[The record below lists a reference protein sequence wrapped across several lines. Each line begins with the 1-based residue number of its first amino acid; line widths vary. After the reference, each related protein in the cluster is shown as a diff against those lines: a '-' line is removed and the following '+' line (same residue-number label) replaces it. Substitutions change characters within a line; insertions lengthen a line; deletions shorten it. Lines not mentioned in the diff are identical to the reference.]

1 VSDTSLPIALSLGLA
16 LTSLGCA
23 SMGAHDVRPLEPT
36 APPHAAPASSPPAQR
51 WEDVFARPAALRIT
65 ALVTGQVYAGTK
77 ILIEGD
83 NPRTPELL
91 KHDQWVPSIAYLV
104 DHESRGRMLFDA
116 GVPAADDKGVCDF
129 GRWPFFSVPCR
140 ATTDQNVV
148 AQLAALGVRPTDLR
162 FVAISHFHG
171 DHAGG
176 LHGLESGA
184 PVPVLTTTEEWAA
197 VNRTFPAFEGYLTE
211 IVGGAYPVRTVETRR
226 AVEMPYV
233 GRVVDLFGDGSI
245 WLIPAIGH
253 SRGQFSAL
261 FNAQGGPVL
270 LTFDAAHLAASV
282 ELRIPPGFVVDRD
295 AALATLDR
303 LIALRAAFPS
313 MRIFYG
319 HEPTQWAGKPRV
331 VALATP
337 RPPSPE

>member
-1 VSDTSLPIALSLGLA
+1 VSDASLPVALSLVLA
-16 LTSLGCA
+16 LSSLGCG
-23 SMGAHDVRPLEPT
+23 SMGTHDVRPLDPT
-36 APPHAAPASSPPAQR
+36 AHAAIAPSAQR
-51 WEDVFARPAALRIT
+51 WEDVFARPAPLRIT
-65 ALVTGQVYAGTK
+65 AFVTGEVYAGTK

-83 NPRTPELL
+83 NPRTPEPL
-91 KHDQWVPSIAYLV
+91 KRDQWVPSIAYLV
-104 DHESRGRMLFDA
+104 EHESRGRILFDA
-116 GVPAADDKGVCDF
+116 GVPAADEEGRCDF

-140 ATTDQNVV
+140 ATKDQNAA
-148 AQLAALGVRPTDLR
+148 AQLAAFGVRPADLS

-176 LHGLESGA
+176 LRGLESGA

-211 IVGGAYPVRTVETRR
+211 LVGGAYPVRTVETQR
-226 AVEMPYV
+226 AVQMPYV
-233 GRVVDLFGDGSI
+233 GRVIDLLGDGSI
-245 WLIPAIGH
+245 WLIPATGH

-261 FNAQGGPVL
+261 FNAQGGPLL

-282 ELRIPPGFVVDRD
+282 EMRIPPGFVVDRD

-313 MRIFYG
+313 MRVFYG

-337 RPPSPE
+337 QSPTAE